1 MKEAMIKLENEV
13 NEMMDLIKKELG
25 ESVFE
30 DGLDETGLI
39 AMVKAF
45 KLVNTSLDFIKAQTA
60 MMIEMDEKLDKLIKM
75 NEKIDRMIER
85 GTP

>member
-13 NEMMDLIKKELG
+13 NETMRLIKKGFG
-25 ESVFE
+25 ESLFE
-30 DGLDETGLI
+30 EGLDEVEAIT
-39 AMVKAF
+39 MVKTF
-45 KLVNTSLDFIKAQTA
+45 KLINTSLDFIKAHTA
-60 MMIEMDEKLDKLIKM
+60 MMIEMNAKLDKLIEM